1 MNISVI
7 VPVFNEQANIR
18 PLFDRLKSSLEK
30 LDKTFE
36 IIFVNDGSTDTSPSI
51 LKDIQSKFDFVK
63 IINFTKNF
71 GQHAAIIAGFAN
83 ACGELQITIDADLQN
98 PPEEISRI
106 VDAFNQGFD
115 VIGTI
120 RQNRNDS
127 PFRKYS
133 SKILNK
139 LRKKITKIPITDQG
153 CMLRGYKKNIAQEM
167 VSKSTA
173 STFIPI
179 LAYTLAKNPTEIDV
193 AHAARNAGKSK
204 YNVFSLA
211 KLGVNTFRKNDSN
224 NAKNRKLTF
233 EIKEKIGF

>member
-1 MNISVI
+1 MDISVI
-7 VPVFNEQANIR
+7 VPVFNEDANIR
-18 PLFDRLKSSLEK
+18 PLFDRLKTSLEN
-30 LDKTFE
+30 LNKTFE
-36 IIFVNDGSTDTSPSI
+36 IIFINDGSSDASLTI
-51 LKDIQSKFDFVK
+51 LKEIQSNFDFVK

-83 ACGELQITIDADLQN
+83 ADGALQITIDADLQN
-98 PPEEISRI
+98 PPEEIPRI
-106 VDAFNQGFD
+106 IDAFNQGFD

-120 RQNRNDS
+120 RQNRNDT

-153 CMLRGYKKNIAQEM
+153 CMLRGYKKSIAQEI
-167 VSKSTA
+167 VCKSNA

-179 LAYTLAKNPTEIDV
+179 LAYTLAKNPTEINV
-193 AHAARNAGKSK
+193 AHSARNAGKSK

-211 KLGVNTFRKNDSN
+211 KLGVNTFKKNDSN
-224 NAKNRKLTF
+224 NAKNRALKF